1 MRATAV
7 LGKRVSL
14 ARVPAEIKI
23 QSPKIRCPRSRQEK
37 TLCPVPRKP
46 LLLTLPLGF
55 PLPLAHRGQLSSGT
69 GGHPLFR
76 VLRLSRRSGL
86 HVARALV
93 LRDEDGIRMTP
104 GVYPVPRVPLRLL
117 MDCTICSIIKNALP
131 VRLYL
136 GVIVR
141 IRGCRW
147 RTPMRWYRRRGP
159 PLCSWI
165 AGCSCRC
172 SVTQH
177 EIMSTLILCSVSGS
191 VTCGLHLH
199 CTTHLGVMLRSVE
212 ASVQGHLS
220 EGCHPKHQERLGLAH
235 RSRLARQ
242 TTPVYSRV
250 SGTVSYCGRHPAGG
264 PGHHSPVRAGSV
276 RLCHQEP
283 QGLTCLSR
291 DSHGSRVGPS

>member
-1 MRATAV
+1 MPSGVQLQR
-7 LGKRVSL
+7 
-14 ARVPAEIKI
+14 
-23 QSPKIRCPRSRQEK
+23 PKIRRPRSGREK

-131 VRLYL
+131 VRLYF

-141 IRGCRW
+141 VRGCRW
-147 RTPMRWYRRRGP
+147 STPMRWCRGRGP
-159 PLCSWI
+159 SLCSWI
-165 AGCSCRC
+165 AVRSCGW

-177 EIMSTLILCSVSGS
+177 ETVSTLTLCSAFSSADVWAPSILASHG
-191 VTCGLHLH
+191 V
-199 CTTHLGVMLRSVE
+199 LGVMLRSVE
-212 ASVQGHLS
+212 ASSEASEAIRTGSPSGRLS
-220 EGCHPKHQERLGLAH
+220 LQPA
-235 RSRLARQ
+235 S
-242 TTPVYSRV
+242 VYSGV
-250 SGTVSYCGRHPAGG
+250 SGTASCCSRPQAGG
-264 PGHHSPVRAGSV
+264 PGRHHSPVRAGSV
-276 RLCHQEP
+276 RLCQP
-283 QGLTCLSR
+283 SAPGLPTLVEGFTWVTC
-291 DSHGSRVGPS
+291 GSVSTSVASD